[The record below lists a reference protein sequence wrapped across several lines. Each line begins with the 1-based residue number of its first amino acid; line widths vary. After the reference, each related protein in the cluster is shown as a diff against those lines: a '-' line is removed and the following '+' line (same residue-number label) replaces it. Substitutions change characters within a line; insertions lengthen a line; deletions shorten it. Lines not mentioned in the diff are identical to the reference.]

1 MKTEAFSWE
10 RMKKLLVEVKIQRA
24 ITMASKKDV
33 NPDFRIQHPD
43 WVKQAQSKDYTD
55 LKKKIKETVE
65 KQQQTAMN
73 RRKKVA
79 G

>member
-10 RMKKLLVEVKIQRA
+10 RMKKLAVEVKIQRA
-24 ITMASKKDV
+24 ITMARKKDV
-33 NPDFRIQHPD
+33 NSDFRIQHPD
-43 WVKQAQSKDYTD
+43 WVKQAQSGDFTD
-55 LKKKIKETVE
+55 LKRKIKESVE

-79 G
+79 